1 MNTRLGGERGDDNV
15 SAVVILGALLVL
27 TWAVLQVVVVHL
39 GRNVALEAARDGVNE
54 ARLLPV
60 DTAAA
65 ERRALD
71 YVQLVTVGWL
81 SNVSAMATSDGEQ
94 VTVTV
99 AADAASLLPFAR
111 LSVSQTASAPIER
124 LP

>member
-1 MNTRLGGERGDDNV
+1 MNTRRGGERGDENV
-15 SAVVILGALLVL
+15 IAVVILGALLLL

-39 GRNVALEAARDGVNE
+39 GRNVALEAARDGANE
-54 ARLLPV
+54 GRLPPV

-65 ERRALD
+65 EQRALN
-71 YVQLVTVGWL
+71 YLRVVTVGWL
-81 SNVSAMATSDGEQ
+81 SNVNTTATSDGDQ

-99 AADAASLLPFAR
+99 TADAASLVPFLQ
-111 LSVSQTASAPIER
+111 LSVSQTATAPIEH